1 MFKKKIFTIEL
12 EDERKASALKV
23 SNKTESR
30 IELRLCTL
38 TVFLETCTLKY
49 ILFKLLKKDELLSL
63 IN

>member
-30 IELRLCTL
+30 IEFRLCTL